1 MRLIRVDGLEE
12 LLNNPNNGACPSTGH
27 LNKLRHTNIKLL
39 FNNGDSMLPI
49 KLLEKQEEN
58 KAVKVCAVAVEVVV
72 AVEVALPAVV
82 VVVMAV
88 KQVVEAVDPWAA

>member
-1 MRLIRVDGLEE
+1 MRLTRAGGLEE

-58 KAVKVCAVAVEVVV
+58 KAVKVCAVAVEVV
-72 AVEVALPAVV
+72 EVALLAVV